1 MPCVAALRPSL
12 HCFFFVPCQQ
22 GVALAEAAAEMDA
35 LGEWADLAERKAAA
49 DGSVEEA
56 RAAADTLAAEVE
68 GRVAAVEGELA
79 EVEGQLAQ
87 AQDGQA
93 AAGGAGGR
101 TTGCGCALALG
112 RRGFECALFAALR
125 PGLACVQ
132 MARAAGAQEQ
142 QFRRAAATP
151 CHQTRPVTYASLA
164 PLAGPPPRS
173 EPKRGR
179 RQQGEPGGGGNRGRS
194 PPSAALVELAEAAEE
209 QEGGGKGKRRRTQ
222 RHR

>member
-79 EVEGQLAQ
+79 DVEGQLAQ

-101 TTGCGCALALG
+101 TTGCGCALALNVHCLRHCG
-112 RRGFECALFAALR
+112 QALHVCKWQGQQEPRSSSSGVQPPRPATRRARSPIHPWRRSQARR
-125 PGLACVQ
+125 PGL
-132 MARAAGAQEQ
+132 
-142 QFRRAAATP
+142 
-151 CHQTRPVTYASLA
+151 S
-164 PLAGPPPRS
+164 
-173 EPKRGR
+173 
-179 RQQGEPGGGGNRGRS
+179 
-194 PPSAALVELAEAAEE
+194 PSAAGGSRASQAAEAT
-209 QEGGGKGKRRRTQ
+209 GGAARPLQ
-222 RHR
+222 PWWS